1 LARSDGEDHGTDQ
14 KIKRGAARTI
24 GNGLLALISLGVI
37 GGWVSTGFY
46 SLGLGEEAI
55 ILRLGE
61 HHRTVMREGLNWH
74 WPEPLEY
81 DTRVNTSGLR
91 TEIFGIRNLDPA
103 KKDGHVLEGILIQTA
118 DSNIVSV
125 SFELQYTV
133 DDPYSYVY
141 GMARPRRTL
150 YEATQAALREV
161 IGGRKVDAVL
171 FQRRQEIEAQAQVI
185 LEETLLSYVSE
196 RGGAAAFTIDRL
208 NLQTVHPPDEVRAAF
223 EDVVAAQQDEVRSV
237 SKATGDSREIIE
249 RATAEA
255 SELHE
260 GSQAYKE
267 SVILE
272 SRGTANRFEALLV
285 EYNRAPVVT
294 RQRLYLETM
303 ESIMPGVEKMIIEP
317 DTVSVMPFVP
327 GRTPSVSAPPAGGT
341 PHSAPPS
348 APQAAEKGASK

>member
-1 LARSDGEDHGTDQ
+1 MARSDDGGLDTDQ
-14 KIKRGAARTI
+14 KIRRGAARTI
-24 GNGLLALISLGVI
+24 GNGVLALLSLAVI
-37 GGWVSTGFY
+37 GGWVATGFY
-46 SLGLGEEAI
+46 NLELGEEAI

-81 DTRVNTSGLR
+81 DTRVNTRGLR
-91 TEIFGIRNLDPA
+91 TETFGIRSGNVGHTT
-103 KKDGHVLEGILIQTA
+103 DGEPEGILIQTA

-133 DDPYSYVY
+133 ADPYSYVY

-161 IGGRKVDAVL
+161 IGGRKIEAVL
-171 FQRRQEIEAQAQVI
+171 FRRRQEIELQAVTI
-185 LEETLLSYVSE
+185 LEQTLQSYVAE
-196 RGGAAAFTIDRL
+196 RGGAAAFSIDKL

-237 SKATGDSREIIE
+237 SQATGDSREIIE
-249 RATAEA
+249 RSHAEA

-260 GSQAYKE
+260 SSEAYKE

-272 SRGTANRFEALLV
+272 SRGEAQRFVSLLA
-285 EYNRAPVVT
+285 EYKQAPEVT
-294 RQRLYLETM
+294 RRRLYLETM
-303 ESIMPGVEKMIIEP
+303 EAIMPGVEKMIVEP
-317 DTVSVMPFVP
+317 GAVSVMPFVP
-327 GRTPSVSAPPAGGT
+327 TRTPSIAVAPPQ
-341 PHSAPPS
+341 PS
-348 APQAAEKGASK
+348 EPKEVSK